1 MSVLSNKQ
9 NKLIDADNRK
19 VVTREDGEQ
28 GKDEES
34 KGDQIYGVKED
45 QTLGGENILHY
56 TS

>member
-1 MSVLSNKQ
+1 MTVLSNKQ

-34 KGDQIYGVKED
+34 KG
-45 QTLGGENILHY
+45 GEWKRK
-56 TS
+56 